1 MTKEEFKAIFLS
13 KKKLAK
19 KLRARVTDA
28 LSELQEARR
37 LAETLP
43 QTDWNKALQELD
55 DLENKVND
63 EATKGVSKP
72 GEAWVA
78 MGVLGK
84 EVAQKKNDISQS
96 SQKDDKGDPKSRFNR
111 TFMATRRGIAE
122 ARKGTRGISN
132 QSEADRLEKVLSD
145 LS

>member
-43 QTDWNKALQELD
+43 QADWNKALQELD

-96 SQKDDKGDPKSRFNR
+96 SQKDDKGDPNSRFNR
-111 TFMATRRGIAE
+111 AFMATRRGIAE
-122 ARKGTRGISN
+122 ARKGSVCTSKHRGAERLD
-132 QSEADRLEKVLSD
+132 EAWS
-145 LS
+145 